1 MPGVLENRQK
11 WSDHNWEHGGHRW
24 SPGGTSAGTE
34 MMWWRTIRP
43 RLLHRLPAGTVLE
56 IAPGYGRWTAYLLRE
71 SRRLI
76 GVDVTERC
84 IDVCRSEFDASKSE
98 FHVND
103 GASLPMVPSNSIDFA
118 FSLDS
123 LVHVE
128 RQQIESYLRELART
142 LRPGGAAFLH
152 HSNLGA
158 YTAGSGNAVGDYVG
172 ERHWRAPSMS
182 ARIFRDACASVG
194 LVCVSQEI
202 INWIGRDAQVD
213 RYHLP
218 GEQIA
223 LTDCLST
230 CLRPPTTPVARTR
243 VLLNRRFVD
252 EWRELI
258 ALTAL
263 YGTDDG
269 GAQPSRQVD
278 EGMLSNSPPGPRGP
292 GLQCARPAGWRQS
305 VAAARHRWHGQ
316 RFARREPVVNA
327 LTAGQ
332 CPDCAAPT
340 RALGDRWTCEGCRV
354 EFVLR

>member
-1 MPGVLENRQK
+1 MPGVLENQRK
-11 WSDHNWEHGGHRW
+11 WSDHNWEHRGHRW

-34 MMWWRTIRP
+34 MMWWRTMRP
-43 RLLHRLPAGTVLE
+43 RLLRWLPTGTVLE
-56 IAPGYGRWTAYLLRE
+56 IAPGYGRWTPYLLRE
-71 SRRLI
+71 SQRLV
-76 GVDVTERC
+76 GVDLTQRC
-84 IDVCRSEFDASKSE
+84 IDVCRCQFDHARAE

-103 GASLPMVPSNSIDFA
+103 GASLPMVPSASIDFA
-118 FSLDS
+118 FSFDS

-128 RQQIESYLRELART
+128 RPQIESYLRELART

-158 YTAGSGNAVGDYVG
+158 YTAGSGNAVAAYVG

-182 ARIFRDACASVG
+182 ARIFRQACAGAG

-202 INWIGRDAQVD
+202 INRIGRDAQVD

-218 GEQIA
+218 GRHIA
-223 LTDCLST
+223 LTDCLSL
-230 CLRPPTTPVARTR
+230 CVRPPVQSGAHTR
-243 VLLNRRFVD
+243 VLPNRGFVE

-263 YGTDDG
+263 YGADDAAEQTTWPVG
-269 GAQPSRQVD
+269 DAVTS
-278 EGMLSNSPPGPRGP
+278 GPDR
-292 GLQCARPAGWRQS
+292 RVRWRHTL
-305 VAAARHRWHGQ
+305 AAARHHWHGK

-332 CPDCAAPT
+332 CPDCGAPT
-340 RALGDRWTCEGCRV
+340 RALGDGWTCEDCRV
-354 EFVLR
+354 EFILR

>member
-1 MPGVLENRQK
+1 MPGVQENRRK

-43 RLLHRLPAGTVLE
+43 RLFQHLPAGTVLE
-56 IAPGYGRWTAYLLRE
+56 IAPGYGRWTEYLLRE
-71 SRRLI
+71 SDRLI

-84 IDVCRSEFDASKSE
+84 VDVCRSRFDAAKSE

-103 GASLPMVPSNSIDFA
+103 GALLPTVAPASIDFA

-128 RQQIESYLRELART
+128 RPQIESYLGELART
-142 LRPGGAAFLH
+142 LKPGGAAFLH

-158 YTAGSGNAVGDYVG
+158 YATGSGNVIGEYVG

-182 ARIFRDACASVG
+182 ARIFRQACAAAG

-202 INWIGRDAQVD
+202 INWIGRDSEVD
-213 RYHLP
+213 RYRLP
-218 GEQIA
+218 GEHIA
-223 LTDCLST
+223 LTDCFST
-230 CLRPPTTPVARTR
+230 CVRLPPQSSGRTR
-243 VLLNRRFVD
+243 VLLNRRFVE
-252 EWRELI
+252 EWREVI

-263 YGTDDG
+263 YG
-269 GAQPSRQVD
+269 
-278 EGMLSNSPPGPRGP
+278 SNE
-292 GLQCARPAGWRQS
+292 PAGGDARDKEHTGATEAPGRWRQK

-316 RFARREPVVNA
+316 RFARLEPIVSR
-327 LTAGQ
+327 LKTGQ
-332 CPDCAAPT
+332 CPDCGT
-340 RALGDRWTCEGCRV
+340 RTAVVDGSSACEQCRI